1 MSDKPPFDL
10 NPFFF
15 GIIIALLYIII
26 GKLDDIIQLL
36 R

>member
-15 GIIIALLYIII
+15 GIVIALLYIII
-26 GKLDDIIQLL
+26 GKLNDIIKLL
-36 R
+36 G

>member
-15 GIIIALLYIII
+15 GIIIAFLYIII
-26 GKLDDIIQLL
+26 GKLNDIIELL
-36 R
+36 G